1 MKRWWQPF
9 YAAREHRGFPT
20 NIAIGIKIWYPH
32 FWTNVT
38 LRLAVDMKF
47 PHPYPYPYSQTFIP
61 RTPNPEFLQFFYS
74 TLPEKKHGA
83 DISLL
88 KLLKT
93 SKSKKNKHTC
103 ALKCTILAEYVKF
116 RENLHNFID
125 AWIRWPWIRYVC
137 RLSVLGLSVTHV
149 LWLNGT
155 SKTFGDDAVG

>member
-1 MKRWWQPF
+1 MVAAILCSEGTSWLPNEYSHRNKNLIPPF
-9 YAAREHRGFPT
+9 LDERYAQACRGYE
-20 NIAIGIKIWYPH
+20 IS
-32 FWTNVT
+32 
-38 LRLAVDMKF
+38 
-47 PHPYPYPYSQTFIP
+47 HPYPYPYSQTFIP

-125 AWIRWPWIRYVC
+125 AWIR
-137 RLSVLGLSVTHV
+137 
-149 LWLNGT
+149 
-155 SKTFGDDAVG
+155 